1 MSTNYGPI
9 INLVSLGLAA
19 LITAWGAVQLLSDRP
34 ASSLVFFAVALGVW
48 GVGRAIVYA
57 LGGSKAAKKK

>member
-9 INLVSLGLAA
+9 VNLVSLGLAA

-48 GVGRAIVYA
+48 GIGRAIVYA
-57 LGGSKAAKKK
+57 LGGSNAAKKK